1 MAATRDTST
10 NPARIPALGFRALA
24 LVALAISLMY
34 LDHRDKHIDTLRDL
48 VGTGLYPL
56 RVFVDAPAQL
66 WDWTD
71 DRLQSRTALQQEN
84 ERLKREQQVIRARLL
99 ATNALEAENARL
111 RELLE
116 ARAQVAD
123 RVRVAE
129 IMAVDSNPF
138 RHSLVIDVGS
148 RDDAYEGQALVDQ
161 DGVVGQVIEAGPL
174 TSEALLISDPGHA
187 LPVEVNRNGLRTIA
201 YGTGEFDRLDLP
213 GLANNADIR
222 EGDLLV
228 TSGLGGAFPA
238 GYPVALVTSITRLPQ
253 RAFAEVSAEPVSRLD
268 QVREIM
274 LVWTAPPASRDA
286 DAEDGAADAAQP
298 GDADNE

>member
-1 MAATRDTST
+1 MATARDTST

-24 LVALAISLMY
+24 LVALAVVLMY
-34 LDHRDKHIDTLRDL
+34 LDHRDNHLDTVRDF

-56 RVFVDAPAQL
+56 RVFVDAPARL
-66 WDWTD
+66 WEWTD
-71 DRLQSRTALQQEN
+71 DRLQSRTVLQQEV
-84 ERLKREQQVIRARLL
+84 ERLRREQQVIRARLL

-116 ARAQVAD
+116 AREQVQD

-129 IMAVDSNPF
+129 IMSVDANPF

-148 RDDAYEGQALVDQ
+148 REGAYEGQAIVDQ
-161 DGVVGQVIEAGPL
+161 DGVIGQVIEAGPF

-201 YGTGEFDRLDLP
+201 YGTGEFDRLDVP

-238 GYPVALVTSITRLPQ
+238 GYPVAVVDSITRIPQ
-253 RAFAEVSAEPVSRLD
+253 RAFAEISAQPVARLD

-274 LVWTAPPASRDA
+274 LVWSTPPNAGGTDA
-286 DAEDGAADAAQP
+286 DEDAREEGEPD
-298 GDADNE
+298 E